1 VSDAFLVPL
10 NCTALSRDFHKPVT
24 VQTLARFDPEL
35 ELLRNRQD
43 ARFEVHRRC
52 YRLRRLWLGDKRG
65 YLSFVEPMMIYVCDV
80 VAASLDGF
88 DDPTILIKLLEA
100 GDVRR
105 NPRLNEDR
113 EEAVRVQR
121 YKIGSKV
128 RDNYMHAFRSNWR
141 QLLRAWEPLVNQP
154 TLVR

>member
-1 VSDAFLVPL
+1 MTDAFLVPL

-35 ELLRNRQD
+35 ELLRNRQE

-52 YRLRRLWLGDKRG
+52 YRLRRLWLGDADG

-80 VAASLDGF
+80 PGALLDGF
-88 DDPTILIKLLEA
+88 DDPTTLIKLLEA

-105 NPRLNEDR
+105 NPRLNDERD
-113 EEAVRVQR
+113 EAIRVQR
-121 YKIGSKV
+121 YKIREKV
-128 RDNYMHAFRSNWR
+128 RDNFLHAFRDSRR
-141 QLLRAWEPLVNQP
+141 QLLRAWEPLVNSP
-154 TLVR
+154 TFVR